1 MQSSFIDNIWVD
13 GFADMQLINKF
24 NKGIPFLLRVT
35 DIFSKYAWVVSL
47 KDKKD
52 IAITNVFQIWV
63 DKGSSFHN
71 RSMRSWV
78 SDKIRKCIQKVM
90 NGNLFMLKNLL
101 KP

>member
-1 MQSSFIDNIWVD
+1 MPNQGLAEELHKPINRKFEKRKVQSSFIDNIWVD

-52 IAITNVFQIWV
+52 IAITNVFQTML
-63 DKGSSFHN
+63 DKSS
-71 RSMRSWV
+71 
-78 SDKIRKCIQKVM
+78 
-90 NGNLFMLKNLL
+90 L
-101 KP
+101 KPNKYG